1 MQSSNNHSSAIGIM
15 NEELDAAGEGLIGNE
30 DLLRSVLAGC
40 GDCIKILDLE
50 GRLQFMSEGG
60 TQIMEVEDFSK
71 MKGRPW
77 PDFWDGIGKQD
88 AVRAIELARSG
99 QTTRFRGAANT
110 AKGTSRFWDVQVS
123 PIFTNDGT
131 PRHLLCIS
139 RDVTDERRASTELK
153 EVAASAGHRRH
164 DRRRTGVPPEGA
176 LAYDSGSTI

>member
-1 MQSSNNHSSAIGIM
+1 MQSSNNHLSAIGIM

-60 TQIMEVEDFSK
+60 KQIMEVEDFSK

-88 AVRAIELARSG
+88 AVRAVEAASSG
-99 QTTRFRGAANT
+99 QTTRFRGATNT
-110 AKGTSRFWDVQVS
+110 AKGNFA
-123 PIFTNDGT
+123 FLG
-131 PRHLLCIS
+131 C
-139 RDVTDERRASTELK
+139 
-153 EVAASAGHRRH
+153 AGFA
-164 DRRRTGVPPEGA
+164 D
-176 LAYDSGSTI
+176 IQ